1 MTLSSI
7 TGTAASGMIAA
18 QLGLNTVS
26 DNVANLNTPGYVDK
40 VVQLN
45 GHAIAGVGSGV
56 SASGV
61 ALAANQFLQ
70 NASLAATASSS
81 KASVISAMLTQAQS
95 FFGDPSSSTGYFNL
109 LNQVSSDFGAASNDP
124 ASPLSG
130 IQVVNDLNQ
139 FLSKS
144 QNVAASLNGLS
155 SQADSQIGSDVSQAN
170 QLLSQIAGLNQNIA
184 DATTMGANATDSQE
198 AQTELITQLGSLLDI
213 KAQPNATGGVSLTT
227 QAGVPLVGLSG
238 AATLAYQ
245 PSPTAAIN

>member
-45 GHAIAGVGSGV
+45 GQAIAGVGSGV

-70 NASLAATASSS
+70 NASLAANASSS
-81 KASVISAMLTQAQS
+81 QASVISAMLTQAQS

-109 LNQVSSDFGAASNDP
+109 LNQVSSDFGAAS
-124 ASPLSG
+124 
-130 IQVVNDLNQ
+130 
-139 FLSKS
+139 
-144 QNVAASLNGLS
+144 LNGLS
-155 SQADSQIGSDVSQAN
+155 SQADSQIDSDVSQAN

-184 DATTMGANATDSQE
+184 DATTMGADATD
-198 AQTELITQLGSLLDI
+198 
-213 KAQPNATGGVSLTT
+213 
-227 QAGVPLVGLSG
+227 
-238 AATLAYQ
+238 
-245 PSPTAAIN
+245 